1 VPSKPETIVF
11 RFEFETPVRFGGGK
25 GASGLDQAAM
35 TASSDSMFAA
45 LCLEWLQL
53 HGEASL
59 TELVNEV
66 KNGHLQFSSL
76 MPWHLPLSQN
86 AEPEYYL
93 PRPLLSGQSA
103 AGPRNTQIKKQL
115 KQIPW
120 IAASEMA
127 KYLAFVRTGEGEPT
141 AFRSA
146 FGMEVAWDRVN
157 TRTGG
162 DPEPYRVVAWQF
174 KRDYNQADGAK
185 SQKTLRDQPQ
195 MISGLY
201 WIVRSESSQLLE
213 QIREVLESLGQSGVG
228 GKTSSGLGK
237 FFLCND
243 QLNVSRSGR
252 ALESMLDDTSA
263 PVQMLISTA
272 APDSDHD
279 LATIEQP
286 ESRYL
291 LVKREGFA
299 ASPAFVDPSS
309 GNALKRKSCIL
320 IKEGSCFPKR
330 LKGQVLDLSYG
341 GLHPVYRSGVAMHVG
356 LAL

>member
-35 TASSDSMFAA
+35 TVSSDSMFAA
-45 LCLEWLQL
+45 LCMEWLQL
-53 HGEASL
+53 HGEDSL

-76 MPWHLPLSQN
+76 MPWQLPLSQN

-120 IAASEMA
+120 IAATDMV
-127 KYLAFVRTGEGEPT
+127 KYLAFVRTGEGEP
-141 AFRSA
+141 AVFRSS

-162 DPEPYRVVAWQF
+162 DPEPYRVAAWQF
-174 KRDYNQADGAK
+174 NRGMKQAVGGK
-185 SQKTLRDQPQ
+185 SQKSLRDQSQ

-201 WIVRSESSQLLE
+201 WIVRSENSQLLE
-213 QIREVLESLGQSGVG
+213 QIQSVLESLGQSGIG

-237 FFLCND
+237 FILWDDRMNA
-243 QLNVSRSGR
+243 SKSGR
-252 ALESMLDDTSA
+252 ALESMLDDTTAS
-263 PVQMLISTA
+263 VQMLVSTV
-272 APDSDHD
+272 APDLDQD
-279 LATIEQP
+279 LTTIELP

-291 LVKREGFA
+291 MVKREGFA
-299 ASPAFVDPSS
+299 ASPNFVDPSS